1 MGIYRLRGILSEWKT
16 RRHMSGHRRRVLF
29 RTGSNLKE
37 SKE

>member
-1 MGIYRLRGILSEWKT
+1 MGIYRLRGILSGWKT
-16 RRHMSGHRRRVLF
+16 RCYMSGHGRRVLF

>member
-1 MGIYRLRGILSEWKT
+1 MGIYRLRGILSGWKT
-16 RRHMSGHRRRVLF
+16 HCYMSGHRGRVLF